1 MKANTAIGAICAVC
15 SLLLFTTGKK
25 RGLAT
30 FLAVITFLIGVLTVS
45 EYVFHWDAQ
54 IDELLFRDKKT
65 VAPLHPGRMAFATA
79 SGFVIFGLSLGCFRY
94 KKMQFVT
101 DVSLIAV
108 ATIAFLAFTGY
119 LYDVKRLYTIT
130 FFNTISI
137 SSTLVLI
144 FISFA
149 LLFSRPDT
157 GLMAVFKEKTKAV
170 RLGTRQILFLLVI
183 LLVFGWLCLK
193 GHNAG
198 FYDIQFG
205 MSIMIAAFSM
215 IFFFISIAGIR
226 NLSISEKE
234 KERLYKEKEES
245 EAFSRGVLASL
256 SSCVAVIDENGTI
269 IAVNKAWENF
279 ATENGVTT
287 LERVA
292 TGTNYFDVCNKA
304 AAAGDDIAAQAVK
317 GIQSVLKKETK
328 VFELQ
333 YPCHSAEKQRWFLLR
348 AMLFEDGKPMAVVA
362 HNDVTDIVL
371 AKQKLEESEN
381 RLRTIFN
388 TEPECIKLLNK
399 KGELLDMNPAGLAM
413 IEADNLQAVQGK
425 SLLQFLVPEYR
436 NDFFNLIKKVFDGE
450 SGTLEFEIIGL
461 KGTRRRMDTHAVP
474 MRDANQNIIAQLAI
488 TRDVTV
494 KKKGERDLRESESKY
509 RTLMQQ
515 AGDSIVLFNEMGQ
528 ILEANESALQLLGY
542 SSEEYKN
549 MSLKDFVFE
558 EDLRDSPFRFDL
570 LKGGEPTITR
580 RRLKRKDGSAVE
592 TELHVKKLSE
602 GRYLGAARD
611 LTDRIK
617 AEQQL
622 RESENRLREITASL
636 PGVVYQI
643 VITNDGKYGLIF

>member
-1 MKANTAIGAICAVC
+1 
-15 SLLLFTTGKK
+15 
-25 RGLAT
+25 
-30 FLAVITFLIGVLTVS
+30 
-45 EYVFHWDAQ
+45 
-54 IDELLFRDKKT
+54 
-65 VAPLHPGRMAFATA
+65 
-79 SGFVIFGLSLGCFRY
+79 
-94 KKMQFVT
+94 
-101 DVSLIAV
+101 
-108 ATIAFLAFTGY
+108 
-119 LYDVKRLYTIT
+119 
-130 FFNTISI
+130 
-137 SSTLVLI
+137 
-144 FISFA
+144 
-149 LLFSRPDT
+149 
-157 GLMAVFKEKTKAV
+157 
-170 RLGTRQILFLLVI
+170 
-183 LLVFGWLCLK
+183 
-193 GHNAG
+193 
-198 FYDIQFG
+198 
-205 MSIMIAAFSM
+205 
-215 IFFFISIAGIR
+215 
-226 NLSISEKE
+226 
-234 KERLYKEKEES
+234 
-245 EAFSRGVLASL
+245 
-256 SSCVAVIDENGTI
+256 
-269 IAVNKAWENF
+269 
-279 ATENGVTT
+279 
-287 LERVA
+287 
-292 TGTNYFDVCNKA
+292 
-304 AAAGDDIAAQAVK
+304 
-317 GIQSVLKKETK
+317 
-328 VFELQ
+328 
-333 YPCHSAEKQRWFLLR
+333 
-348 AMLFEDGKPMAVVA
+348 
-362 HNDVTDIVL
+362 
-371 AKQKLEESEN
+371 
-381 RLRTIFN
+381 
-388 TEPECIKLLNK
+388 
-399 KGELLDMNPAGLAM
+399 LLDMNPAGLAM

-643 VITNDGKYGLIF
+643 VITNDGKIRFNFLSDSISKYMDEKADEIYKDSNLLLSKIHPDDIGRLMAAIAVSTKKREPLTIIYRTKIKNGNYIWVRSDSIPALQEDGSVLRNGSIIDITEAQEAEEKLRESE